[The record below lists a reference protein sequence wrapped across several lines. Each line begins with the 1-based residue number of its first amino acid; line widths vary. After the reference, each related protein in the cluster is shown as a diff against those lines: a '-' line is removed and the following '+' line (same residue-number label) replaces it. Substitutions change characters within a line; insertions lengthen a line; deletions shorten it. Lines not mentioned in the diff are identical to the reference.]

1 MVASAVTEQQPH
13 SRRDRAQH
21 LDSCLKGEPH
31 TMPPPVMLLI
41 GRCLYFATFR
51 NKLFFKITIDYSLNP
66 VALSLDMF

>member
-1 MVASAVTEQQPH
+1 
-13 SRRDRAQH
+13 
-21 LDSCLKGEPH
+21 
-31 TMPPPVMLLI
+31 MPPPVMLLI